1 MSTNITTQNS
11 TALSNS
17 TKELT
22 QSVSDLFNF
31 MINKALI
38 LCLTIICICILLLI
52 ICVVIYKII
61 KTKKQ
66 NFLSATSSSTPI
78 ENTDNI
84 IHVDPLSQVSHSTA
98 GKLGFNTLHN
108 TSQINNDNISVG
120 NKDNMS
126 LSELRVQNE
135 KLGDDNVKVNI
146 SSTKNSNSS
155 QSSNDSNGIEV
166 KVKKTKG
173 KKKRKSNN
181 ANSNRS
187 NTESSKGEDI
197 STTKDNIDME
207 NELQKQ
213 MEIYKNDESL

>member
-11 TALSNS
+11 TTLSNS

-66 NFLSATSSSTPI
+66 NFLSAASSSTPI

-84 IHVDPLSQVSHSTA
+84 IQVDPLSQVSHSTA

-135 KLGDDNVKVNI
+135 KLGDDNVKVN
-146 SSTKNSNSS
+146 SNSS
-155 QSSNDSNGIEV
+155 QGSSDSNEIEV

-181 ANSNRS
+181 VNSNRS

-197 STTKDNIDME
+197 STPKDNIDME

-213 MEIYKNDESL
+213 MEMYKNDESL

>member
-1 MSTNITTQNS
+1 MSTNITTQYS

-22 QSVSDLFNF
+22 QSVSDLFDF

-78 ENTDNI
+78 ENIDNI
-84 IHVDPLSQVSHSTA
+84 IQVDPLSQVSHSTA

-135 KLGDDNVKVNI
+135 KLGDDNVNI

-155 QSSNDSNGIEV
+155 QGSNDSNEIEV

-197 STTKDNIDME
+197 STPKDNIDME

>member
-1 MSTNITTQNS
+1 MSINITTQNS
-11 TALSNS
+11 TALSKN
-17 TKELT
+17 TKEIT
-22 QSVSDLFNF
+22 QSVSDLFDF

-38 LCLTIICICILLLI
+38 LCITIICICILLLI

-66 NFLSATSSSTPI
+66 NFLFAASSSAPV

-84 IHVDPLSQVSHSTA
+84 IQVDPLSQVSHSTA

-108 TSQINNDNISVG
+108 TSQINNDDISVS

-126 LSELRVQNE
+126 LSELRIQNE
-135 KLGDDNVKVNI
+135 KLGDNNEKANI

-155 QSSNDSNGIEV
+155 QDSNDSNEIEV

-181 ANSNRS
+181 VNSNRS

-197 STTKDNIDME
+197 STPKDNVDME
-207 NELQKQ
+207 TELQKQ